1 MSFHLHIDNRL
12 IHGQVTITWCSY
24 YGVNR
29 IVVVN
34 DKVAVDPLQ
43 LAMLP
48 QAARGLPTEVLS
60 VKDAIAY
67 LKGIEG
73 QTESV
78 FVIAKTSEDAL
89 GLIKGGI
96 KFETVNVGNQ
106 APVPG
111 TKPVMVFQ
119 WIAVNPEDAE
129 TYKEIASFG
138 YKISSQRTPTERD
151 YDLIEVLKKK
161 GLIKT

>member
-1 MSFHLHIDNRL
+1 MGLHLHIDNRL
-12 IHGQVTITWCSY
+12 IHGQVTITWCSF

-34 DKVAVDPLQ
+34 DKVAADPLQ
-43 LAMLP
+43 QAMLP

-60 VKDAIAY
+60 VKDAIEY
-67 LKGIEG
+67 LKSFEG
-73 QTESV
+73 KNESV
-78 FVIAKTSEDAL
+78 FIIAKTSEDAL
-89 GLIKGGI
+89 ALLKAGI
-96 KFETVNVGNQ
+96 KVETLNVGNQ

-119 WIAVNPEDAE
+119 WIAVTPEDVQ
-129 TYKEIASFG
+129 TYKEIGTFG
-138 YKISSQRTPTERD
+138 YKISSQRTPAERD

-161 GLIKT
+161 RLID